1 MGRKWFVVGVAAV
14 VSGCCWA
21 SVAEDYA
28 LPVRPVGVNGQEAW
42 NRRSVW
48 FMYAPTFAFTNRTD
62 AASYAFEVTDA
73 KGARHAFVAKSANA
87 ALSPVWTDLPVGWT
101 KVVCEARDA
110 AGKPLGVVGTREFGR
125 QAPFREGAYPK
136 PKKSAAEASR
146 QIIRYVM
153 DLPIVRANYLGR
165 GPVPADMVTESN
177 QIFIAYPAKMGAAMI
192 EAMAGLAADE
202 PKLRAEALAYAEGVR
217 RKLLSVTEPEGRPLA
232 GFPRTYEAHPGLKGY
247 VAGNCQRLGDRIMTI
262 YPGQVGQAYLSLYA
276 VTNDAALLRAAVRIA
291 DRYLALQGED
301 GTWPLNCRR
310 ADGKAN
316 EANRLVPVG
325 VMVFLENAYRLTK
338 DVRYREAADRAFGYV
353 ERGPLTSWNWEGQFE
368 DVPPTGKFHN
378 LTKHGACDTAL
389 YLLRRF
395 PGDARRLAQ
404 ARELLRFSEDQFVC
418 WELPLYADAALKK
431 AHFGVW
437 GEMKTWRCPAVLEQ
451 YNCYVPIDASSAKLV
466 RTYLA
471 LYRAEGNPVDLAKAR
486 ALGDAIVRETDDK
499 GRLPT
504 FWFDSWEMW
513 PNCMIASARAL
524 SDLADRR

>member
-28 LPVRPVGVNGQEAW
+28 QPVRPVGVNGQEAW

-101 KVVCEARDA
+101 KVVCEARD
-110 AGKPLGVVGTREFGR
+110 
-125 QAPFREGAYPK
+125 
-136 PKKSAAEASR
+136 
-146 QIIRYVM
+146 
-153 DLPIVRANYLGR
+153 
-165 GPVPADMVTESN
+165 
-177 QIFIAYPAKMGAAMI
+177 
-192 EAMAGLAADE
+192 
-202 PKLRAEALAYAEGVR
+202 
-217 RKLLSVTEPEGRPLA
+217 
-232 GFPRTYEAHPGLKGY
+232 
-247 VAGNCQRLGDRIMTI
+247 
-262 YPGQVGQAYLSLYA
+262 
-276 VTNDAALLRAAVRIA
+276 
-291 DRYLALQGED
+291 
-301 GTWPLNCRR
+301 
-310 ADGKAN
+310 
-316 EANRLVPVG
+316 
-325 VMVFLENAYRLTK
+325 AYRLTK

-437 GEMKTWRCPAVLEQ
+437 GEMQTWRCPAVLEQ